1 MLCLRSC
8 VPGRRDGN
16 GQITHTGNQ
25 SSVISLDTTPNLAH
39 DSKDRLDIL
48 GVRVRRTSLT
58 QTLDAVEECIIR
70 GERRYGVFIN
80 VYNVIEAR
88 QDASYRQAIN
98 DADFP
103 MPDGV
108 PLVWASRVLGDPV
121 PGRVCGPDFLVEMN
135 KRAAQKGYTVYIMCG
150 GDRKAERTAEAFQ
163 AMHPNIKIVGAWTPP
178 WGPIEGKNNE
188 YILGELA
195 RTQPDIL
202 WVGLGAPLQERW
214 VWTNRERIEARF
226 TGAVGGAF
234 DYHIG
239 MRKRAPVWMQHRGL
253 EFWYRIGQDPT
264 LFWKKKHYADFH
276 KFVLPVMWQGLK
288 RRLSGSTG
296 AAK

>member
-1 MLCLRSC
+1 MLVEAMPRSA
-8 VPGRRDGN
+8 N
-16 GQITHTGNQ
+16 
-25 SSVISLDTTPNLAH
+25 ISE
-39 DSKDRLDIL
+39 DRVDIL
-48 GVRVRRTSLT
+48 GVRVRPLSLA
-58 QTLDAVEECIIR
+58 QTVDAVEESIKR
-70 GERRYGVFIN
+70 NERRYGVFIN

-88 QDASYRQAIN
+88 RDAGYRQTLN
-98 DADFP
+98 EADFP
-103 MPDGV
+103 MPDGI

-135 KRAAQKGYTVYIMCG
+135 KRAAEKGFTVYIVCG

-178 WGPIEGKNNE
+178 WGPIDGKNNE

-214 VWTNRERIEARF
+214 VWTNRDRIEAKF

-239 MRKRAPVWMQHRGL
+239 MRKRAPRWMQHRGL
-253 EFWYRIGQDPT
+253 EFWYRISQDPS
-264 LFWKKKHYADFH
+264 LFWKKRHYADFH
-276 KFVLPVMWQGLK
+276 MFVLPVLQQAVK
-288 RRLSGSTG
+288 QRLGSKP
-296 AAK
+296 ARS